1 MNEQICYIYIT
12 LMDAVIIR
20 TVQLKELFD
29 KLYNVQ
35 ILKGYINHD
44 PIEFP
49 HHYQDP
55 GDIELAGFIASAL
68 AFGRVDLFKPVIKKV
83 LSLSNDSLYEYV
95 VNFSPRTDLRHFDH
109 LYYRMCKGRDI
120 AGLLFI
126 LREVIRRHGSVGS
139 LFSSCYE
146 GTKDIR
152 DGLKRFVA
160 VLREVDTTP
169 VYGERV
175 YPRGLLQLLPSP
187 EGGGPCKR
195 LNMYLRWMVRTDDG
209 IDFGLWKNIPPSILI
224 IPLDTHIIRI
234 GKSLNMTQRKS
245 AGWAM
250 AEDITERFRA
260 LAPEDPLK
268 YDFALCHMGISGQ
281 WKEWKEVFIDGVSRD
296 TP

>member
-1 MNEQICYIYIT
+1 MNEKICYIYII
-12 LMDAVIIR
+12 LMDAFNTR

-29 KLYNVQ
+29 RLYDVQ
-35 ILKGYINHD
+35 ILKGYIPND

-49 HHYQDP
+49 HCYQDP
-55 GDIELAGFIASAL
+55 QDIEIAGFIASAL

-83 LSLSNDSLYEYV
+83 LSLSNGSLCEYV
-95 VNFSPRTDLRHFDH
+95 VNFSPRRDLRYFGS

-126 LREVIRRHGSVGS
+126 LREVIRRHGSIEN
-139 LFSSCYE
+139 LFSSCYKE
-146 GTKDIR
+146 SKEVR
-152 DGLKRFVA
+152 DGLRRFVA
-160 VLREVDTTP
+160 ILREVDTSP

-187 EGGGPCKR
+187 ERGGPCKR
-195 LNMYLRWMVRTDDG
+195 LNMYLRWMVRPDDG
-209 IDFGLWKNIPPSILI
+209 IDFGLWKDILPSSLV

-234 GKSLNMTQRKS
+234 CKSLNMTQRKS

-250 AEDITERFRA
+250 AEEITERFRM

-268 YDFALCHMGISGQ
+268 YDFALCHLGISGQ
-281 WKEWKEVFIDGVSRD
+281 WKEWKEVFIDGA
-296 TP
+296 